1 MARPQT
7 FSKKENE
14 KKKQARRLEKQ
25 NRKEERKLS
34 GNTNSFEDMIA
45 YVDEMA
51 GLLRH
56 LRKRIIKR
64 KR

>member
-34 GNTNSFEDMIA
+34 GNTNSFEEYDS
-45 YVDEMA
+45 
-51 GLLRH
+51 LCR
-56 LRKRIIKR
+56 
-64 KR
+64 